1 MEEGLHIV
9 LASERLFNLWGLPI
23 TSSLLTAWLVIAV
36 LLIAT
41 WLIRRNLS
49 LIPGKI
55 QAGVEMFFE
64 YVLTMIEQNLG
75 TRALAL
81 RYFPLIM
88 TIFIFVFTANMFD
101 FLPIYGTI
109 GIVDHEHHGLIPLFH
124 AVNAD
129 LNSTL
134 ALAIISFLT
143 IELSG
148 ILTLGVLKYGSKF
161 VNFTGGLV
169 GFLVGLVEL
178 IGNLAR
184 LVSLSF
190 RLFGAIFAG
199 HVLLLVVGMFVPYIL
214 PVPIMLFEMFIGLLQ
229 AAVFAI
235 LTMAFIKLAIE
246 EPHGADHGPV
256 HTHAASH

>member
-75 TRALAL
+75 TRAMAL

-109 GIVDHEHHGLIPLFH
+109 GIVDHEHHGLIPLFY

-143 IELSG
+143 VELSG
-148 ILTLGVLKYGSKF
+148 ILTLGVLKYGGKF

-214 PVPIMLFEMFIGLLQ
+214 PVPIMLFEIFIGLLQ